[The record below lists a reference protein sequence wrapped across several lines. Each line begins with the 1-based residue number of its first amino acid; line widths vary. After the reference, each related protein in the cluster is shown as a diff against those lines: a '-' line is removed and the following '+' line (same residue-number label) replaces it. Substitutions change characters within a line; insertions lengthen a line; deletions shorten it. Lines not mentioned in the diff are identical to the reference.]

1 MNCPNIVR
9 IPVPSDP
16 TIVRIELDPSVI
28 RLETGG
34 IPGPKGEP
42 GRDGAG
48 GYVVAQPIPSASWQV
63 AHDFGR
69 RPSVQVLDSNGKQV
83 FPDVT
88 SGEDFV
94 YVVSAEPFS
103 GFLVLT

>member
-9 IPVPSDP
+9 IPVPSEP
-16 TIVRIELDPSVI
+16 AVVRLELDPSVI
-28 RLETGG
+28 RLETPGL
-34 IPGPKGEP
+34 PGPEGKP
-42 GRDGAG
+42 GAAG
-48 GYVVAQPIPSASWQV
+48 SGVVVTQSIPSASWQV